1 LGNLFF
7 YTLASDT
14 PGDLEVIGSSI
25 CDRGNNMSSS
35 TFITSG
41 KTVRV
46 TTGASLPQGADAV
59 VPVEDT
65 LLLRE
70 ADDVSNDVNDV
81 INIIIVTASLIF
93 ELHHK

>member
-1 LGNLFF
+1 M
-7 YTLASDT
+7 
-14 PGDLEVIGSSI
+14 IGSSI
-25 CDRGNNMSSS
+25 CDRKNNTSSS
-35 TFITSG
+35 TYITSG

-70 ADDVSNDVNDV
+70 ADDVSCDVVNGNHLSSTMFYAVGLIQKSEASHV
-81 INIIIVTASLIF
+81 IADRV
-93 ELHHK
+93 